1 MFIRQLD
8 YLSPRVTFYHKGFL
22 SHNSILSGILSIIA
36 ITFIIILAIYFS
48 LEIIQRKD
56 PNGYYFPSFVKDA
69 GTFEINTASFFHFI
83 SSYTNIMGQNTCED
97 FDFTAFN
104 VIGTNIYIQNYFSIV
119 KRNGLKVIDHWLY
132 GYCKKG
138 THDKEL
144 NNLIN
149 YNFFEQSIC
158 IQKYYN
164 STEGQYYEIN
174 HPKFVWPKIAHGSFN
189 ENFSLYNIVVQKC
202 DDEILYNI
210 RGEGFKCKNDSE
222 INSLL
227 NGRYTKLLHF
237 YFLNNYINILDYKN
251 PINNFFYRLETPLYS
266 NLYTTNDL
274 NFNPSLIKTHN
285 GLIVDNVKEDY
296 SYMFDRN
303 DVYINDNS
311 SNNLFMAYGFFLK
324 NIMEYY
330 ERTYKRIQDVI
341 SSIGGINQAITL
353 IAIYLNTFYNNF
365 TVLSD
370 TELLLHSSI
379 KSEKNDQNKKNKHP
393 KNEFKDIDNKI
404 KKNTKINKIK
414 NKEEEENNK
423 KYNNKS
429 GNSTIKNNE
438 ISKSNNNISII
449 NLEESNRHNKLKGNN
464 ENEIINKI
472 NNNNKE
478 KKNFEKAK
486 KFLDYICYKI
496 TCANKKKYF
505 KIYENFR
512 TKIISEEH
520 LIRNHLNIYNL
531 LRVTESKRHG
541 RRNSYQL
548 KDLIKL
554 V

>member
-1 MFIRQLD
+1 
-8 YLSPRVTFYHKGFL
+8 
-22 SHNSILSGILSIIA
+22 
-36 ITFIIILAIYFS
+36 
-48 LEIIQRKD
+48 
-56 PNGYYFPSFVKDA
+56 
-69 GTFEINTASFFHFI
+69 
-83 SSYTNIMGQNTCED
+83 
-97 FDFTAFN
+97 
-104 VIGTNIYIQNYFSIV
+104 
-119 KRNGLKVIDHWLY
+119 
-132 GYCKKG
+132 
-138 THDKEL
+138 
-144 NNLIN
+144 
-149 YNFFEQSIC
+149 
-158 IQKYYN
+158 
-164 STEGQYYEIN
+164 
-174 HPKFVWPKIAHGSFN
+174 
-189 ENFSLYNIVVQKC
+189 
-202 DDEILYNI
+202 
-210 RGEGFKCKNDSE
+210 
-222 INSLL
+222 
-227 NGRYTKLLHF
+227 
-237 YFLNNYINILDYKN
+237 
-251 PINNFFYRLETPLYS
+251 
-266 NLYTTNDL
+266 
-274 NFNPSLIKTHN
+274 
-285 GLIVDNVKEDY
+285 
-296 SYMFDRN
+296 MFDRN

-365 TVLSD
+365 IVLSD